1 MGSNLTLHITGD
13 GSHTL
18 YSPQFDQFYHNPNG
32 AISESKHVFFK
43 QTGLLKSLSK
53 DTPLTIFE
61 TGFGTGLNLLL
72 LMEYLLKLN
81 SPPPVTFISVEA
93 KPVDKEIAGKLN
105 YDEFFS
111 FETGKILSAVFGN
124 LQKGW
129 NERNLIDK
137 NALNLKLFNGFFKD
151 FETEQKADFIFH
163 DAFSPAVNPELWTVS
178 TFEKLKSLSHP
189 ATVLSTYCAASK
201 ARACMAAAGWLVA
214 RAKGALGK
222 REMTVAALEP
232 DILASFKRVDE
243 QRLIQRLKQKKF
255 K

>member
-1 MGSNLTLHITGD
+1 MGSNPTLHITCD

-32 AISESKHVFFK
+32 AISESRHVFFQ
-43 QTGLLKSLSK
+43 QTGLLKALS
-53 DTPLTIFE
+53 DNTQITIFE

-72 LMEYLLKLN
+72 VMDYLLKIN
-81 SPPPVTFISVEA
+81 PPATVTFISAEA
-93 KPVDKEIAGKLN
+93 NPIDEQLAKNLN
-105 YDEFFS
+105 YDQFFS
-111 FETGKILSAVFGN
+111 FEAGEILSAVFSS
-124 LQKGW
+124 LRKGW
-129 NERNLIDK
+129 NQRNLLHK
-137 NALNLKLFNGFFKD
+137 NTLNLQLFNGFFKD
-151 FETEQKADFIFH
+151 LETDRKADFIFH
-163 DAFSPAVNPELWTVS
+163 DAFSPTVNPELWTVS

-214 RAKGALGK
+214 RAKGVLGK

-232 DILASFKRVDE
+232 DILTSFKRVDE
-243 QRLIQRLKQKKF
+243 QRLIKRLQKKDF